1 MQHYKIFAQKNNH
14 FRLYGVT
21 STTGRL
27 QCVWA
32 SVLLTCQSPLPGAVR
47 VSAVVQHVGVV
58 ARAVG
63 RRPLLQE
70 PVQLGLHGLQ
80 AQPAGGVVAAEVLDH
95 VVGEEEL
102 HLVQHV
108 RGALVELLHLVRGQQ
123 HGLAVEAGWEWDGG
137 GGETVS

>member
-1 MQHYKIFAQKNNH
+1 M
-14 FRLYGVT
+14 
-21 STTGRL
+21 
-27 QCVWA
+27 
-32 SVLLTCQSPLPGAVR
+32 
-47 VSAVVQHVGVV
+47 SAVVQHVGVV

-102 HLVQHV
+102 YLVEHV
-108 RGALVELLHLVRGQQ
+108 RVALVELLHLVRGQQ
-123 HGLAVEAGWEWDGG
+123 HGLAVEAGWEGDGG
-137 GGETVS
+137 GGRDGELREEAEAIPLLNSWLLTWF